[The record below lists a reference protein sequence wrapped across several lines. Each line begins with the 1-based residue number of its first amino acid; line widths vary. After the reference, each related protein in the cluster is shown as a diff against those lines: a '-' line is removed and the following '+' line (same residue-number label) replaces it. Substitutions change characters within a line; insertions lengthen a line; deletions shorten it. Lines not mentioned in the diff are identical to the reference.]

1 VFLIDAYEEVKG
13 GRSQTTESKKE
24 VEVVL
29 KFHPSIAP
37 VKAAVFPLL
46 KNKES
51 LVTLAKEIYQ
61 NLKKH
66 FIVQYDEV
74 DSIGRRYRRQ
84 DEIGTPYCITVDFQ
98 SLEDKSVTVRDRDTL
113 NQERVFIDDLLPYL
127 KKKLGFE

>member
-1 VFLIDAYEEVKG
+1 
-13 GRSQTTESKKE
+13 
-24 VEVVL
+24 L

-37 VKAAVFPLL
+37 IKVAVFPLL
-46 KNKES
+46 KNKEN
-51 LVTLAKEIYQ
+51 LVTLAKQIYQ

-98 SLEDKSVTVRDRDTL
+98 GLEDKSVTVRDRDTL